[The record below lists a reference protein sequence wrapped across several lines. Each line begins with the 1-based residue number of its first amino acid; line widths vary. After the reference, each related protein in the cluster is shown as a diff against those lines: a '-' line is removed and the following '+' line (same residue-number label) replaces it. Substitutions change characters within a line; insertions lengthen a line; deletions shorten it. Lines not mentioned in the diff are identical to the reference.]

1 MSDSNRKD
9 RILVVD
15 DDAQVVDLVVDY
27 LNRIGYDA
35 VAAYGGNDGLNRFRD
50 GDFQMV
56 ITDMKMPDMQ
66 GVELLEAVKE
76 IKSDI
81 IVIIIT
87 AYSTIDAAVDS
98 IKLGAFDF
106 ISKPFDLGALKEI
119 VDRAFEQQRPSKI
132 SRFFK
137 KS

>member
-106 ISKPFDLGALKEI
+106 ISKPFDMGALKEI

>member
-1 MSDSNRKD
+1 VNDSNRKAM
-9 RILVVD
+9 ILVVD
-15 DDAQVVDLVVDY
+15 DDAQVADLVVDY
-27 LNRIGYDA
+27 LNRMGYDA

-56 ITDMKMPDMQ
+56 ITDMKMPDMN
-66 GVELLEAVKE
+66 GVELLEAVKA

-87 AYSTIDAAVDS
+87 AYSTIDAAVDV

-106 ISKPFDLGALKEI
+106 ISKPFDMGALKEI
-119 VDRAFEQQRPSKI
+119 VDRAIEQKKPSKI

-137 KS
+137 KT

>member
-1 MSDSNRKD
+1 VNDISRKE

-15 DDAQVVDLVVDY
+15 DDAQIADLMMDY

-35 VAAYGGNDGLNRFRD
+35 VAAYGGSDGLNRFRD

-56 ITDMKMPDMQ
+56 VTDMKMPDMD
-66 GVELLEAVKE
+66 GVTLLEAVKA
-76 IKSDI
+76 IRSDV
-81 IVIIIT
+81 IVIIVT
-87 AYSTIDAAVDS
+87 AYSTIDAAVDA

-119 VDRAFEQQRPSKI
+119 VDRGFEKQKPSRL

>member
-1 MSDSNRKD
+1 M
-9 RILVVD
+9 ILVVD
-15 DDAQVVDLVVDY
+15 DDAQVADLVVDY
-27 LNRIGYDA
+27 LNRMGYDA

-56 ITDMKMPDMQ
+56 ITDMKMPDMN
-66 GVELLEAVKE
+66 GVELLEAVKA

-87 AYSTIDAAVDS
+87 AYSTIDAAVDV

-119 VDRAFEQQRPSKI
+119 VDRAIEQKKPSKI

-137 KS
+137 KT

>member
-1 MSDSNRKD
+1 MSDSNRKG

-15 DDAQVVDLVVDY
+15 DDAQVVELVVDY
-27 LNRIGYDA
+27 LNRIGYDT
-35 VAAYGGNDGLNRFRD
+35 VAAYGGNDGLNRFRN

-56 ITDMKMPDMQ
+56 ITDMKMPDMD
-66 GVELLEAVKE
+66 GVELLETVKA

-87 AYSTIDAAVDS
+87 AYSTIDAAVDA

-106 ISKPFDLGALKEI
+106 ISKPFDMGALKEI